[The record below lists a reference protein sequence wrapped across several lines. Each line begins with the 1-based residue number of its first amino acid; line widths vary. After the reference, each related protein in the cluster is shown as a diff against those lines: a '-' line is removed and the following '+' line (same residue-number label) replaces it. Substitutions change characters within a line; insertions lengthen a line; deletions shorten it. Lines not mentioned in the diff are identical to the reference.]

1 MDTGDAR
8 AVAELP
14 GGRTLDWSV
23 GGLRAGKFLIRFDDG
38 QPKPGPELPDAK
50 AVISPDGSTYA
61 LIVDDQTVEV
71 GQASGDAR
79 VRRAV
84 RPAALSAIAFSPDGG
99 TLAVVNE
106 FERELMF
113 WHVEDR
119 GGFAS
124 MEAMAAVRRLAFT
137 TAGDALLAETNTE
150 RLRWPMPAAGS
161 HDLPGIPEAEPAE
174 EAAQVQGPGGTPDD
188 DTLAEVVAPA
198 GERVRIR
205 AIQSTRGGWMRE
217 LEVMLEGDEPR
228 RRTLDMVLNDA
239 ESAFLRLAG
248 GGRYVV
254 LAAQLGFDV
263 IELESLATVATL
275 YHAGGFDVAVR
286 ADGATAVT
294 VGRDLTARVWQI
306 DSGEEL
312 NRIALPAIPTLAAL
326 SDDGRWLAAAFA
338 GGRIELYALRPAD
351 LIAQACRWLEPPCP

>member
-84 RPAALSAIAFSPDGG
+84 RPAALSAIAFGPDGA

-150 RLRWPMPAAGS
+150 RLRWPMPAGGS

-217 LEVMLEGDEPR
+217 LEVMLEGGEPR

-312 NRIALPAIPTLAAL
+312 NRIALPVIPTLAAL